1 LIPEQIEEKLS
12 HGIHSIFFVELQ
24 MLYLAKISFGN
35 EGEKQLLDEHI
46 YSSLDKYQ
54 KPKVF
59 FILINSLRQK
69 TEK

>member
-1 LIPEQIEEKLS
+1 MEFIPDFVGGIADAVFGEKLVLV
-12 HGIHSIFFVELQ
+12 I
-24 MLYLAKISFGN
+24 

-59 FILINSLRQK
+59 ILINSLRQK

>member
-1 LIPEQIEEKLS
+1 MEFIPDFVGGIADAVFGEK
-12 HGIHSIFFVELQ
+12 FFV
-24 MLYLAKISFGN
+24 I

-46 YSSLDKYQ
+46 YSSLTSIKSQ
-54 KPKVF
+54 KNF

>member
-1 LIPEQIEEKLS
+1 MEFIPDFLGGIADAVGEKLVLV
-12 HGIHSIFFVELQ
+12 I
-24 MLYLAKISFGN
+24 

-59 FILINSLRQK
+59 ILINSLRQK

>member
-12 HGIHSIFFVELQ
+12 HGIHSRFFVGGIADAVFGE
-24 MLYLAKISFGN
+24 ISFVI

-54 KPKVF
+54 KPKEVF
-59 FILINSLRQK
+59 YIDKFRKK